1 MAEQNNATKKPR
13 ANKKKATNSF
23 RTYIHKVL
31 KQVHVDSQ
39 ISSNTIEQLDEFIKI
54 LARRLAESARL
65 ACTNAKK
72 STVGLSE
79 IKLAVNIHL
88 PGALS
93 KRGTSEMIKAVTKF
107 NSHDDKEEKEEK
119 DGKRSAPVRR
129 ETQAGLTFA
138 VALCEKFIRSF
149 GTSDLNVSKSA
160 SVALAAVLEY
170 ITAEILE
177 LAGNAARDSKKVI
190 INIRHVYLA
199 VYNDEELTS
208 LANAMGV
215 EFLGG
220 GVLPGI
226 RPEFLPSKEKR
237 QEQASR
243 RRKNAKKNPKPES
256 EEGGKKQHKYLPGT
270 KALMEIRKYQ
280 KSTDLLLRK
289 LPFSRAVRKIAE
301 DLNNGNNNLGLKDIH
316 FGSGAIEALQGF
328 VEARVTTLCKY
339 AVDLAI
345 HGKRDGVNSDDIK
358 LAWKFIEPLI
368 PYTDTPIE
376 EVGDNGLERLAYKGG
391 VKRKGSEMY
400 TAIRCY
406 MFSLIN
412 AVIFRALH
420 IVTYRKVI
428 TLGISDLK
436 GSFAS
441 LGFHVTIP
449 TTMGK
454 PKSVKKSSNKEE
466 ESTPNK
472 EEDSPVEVEV

>member
-1 MAEQNNATKKPR
+1 MAEQNNSTKKPR
-13 ANKKKATNSF
+13 VNKKKATNSF
-23 RTYIHKVL
+23 RNYIHKVL
-31 KQVHVDSQ
+31 KQVHPESQ

-79 IKLAVNIHL
+79 IRLAVNIHL
-88 PGALS
+88 PGVLS
-93 KRGTSEMIKAVTKF
+93 KNGTSEMVKAVTKF
-107 NSHDDKEEKEEK
+107 NSSHDDKEEKEDN

-129 ETQAGLTFA
+129 ETQAGLTFS

-160 SVALAAVLEY
+160 SVALASVLEY
-170 ITAEILE
+170 IIAEILE
-177 LAGNAARDSKKVI
+177 LAGNVARDSKKVI
-190 INIRHVYLA
+190 INIRHVYLS
-199 VYNDEELTS
+199 VYNDEELMS
-208 LANAMGV
+208 LANSMGI

-220 GVLPGI
+220 GVLPDI
-226 RPEFLPSKEKR
+226 RSEFLPSKEKR
-237 QEQASR
+237 QEQAAR
-243 RRKNAKKNPKPES
+243 RRKNAKKNPKPDS
-256 EEGGKKQHKYLPGT
+256 DEGSKKHHKYLPGT

-301 DLNNGNNNLGLKDIH
+301 DLNNSNNNLGLKDIH

-339 AVDLAI
+339 SVDLAI

-391 VKRKGSEMY
+391 VKRKGNEIY

-412 AVIFRALH
+412 SVIFRALH

-441 LGFHVTIP
+441 LGFHITIP

-454 PKSVKKSSNKEE
+454 PKHVKKTSNKEE
-466 ESTPNK
+466 EEPSL
-472 EEDSPVEVEV
+472 EVEV